1 MAEKK
6 QSRRYSLIN
15 RHSGWK
21 KAFVKN
27 RLEEANEL
35 VNQCKSDLD
44 RLDEHVKKVEVEK
57 TAVDQESKGR
67 DGCKERDCS

>member
-6 QSRRYSLIN
+6 QARRYSLTHH
-15 RHSGWK
+15 HSGRK
-21 KAFVKN
+21 KGLVKN
-27 RLEEANEL
+27 QLEEANEL